1 MDRRR
6 CLRPVGHTR
15 GMDNTGAC
23 PDTFG
28 EDLARVDRETADLL
42 TTVATMTVGD
52 LAEPARCVGWTRAHV
67 IGHLA
72 RNADSLVN
80 LATWAI
86 TGVPTPQYPSAEQRA
101 ADIQRSAAQSLAE
114 LQADLTA
121 SAQRC
126 REALAA
132 LAGELTSPLVT
143 LRSGVLGVR
152 IADPAG
158 QRVGHPPL
166 RPTGQ
171 VEPAGRFPSVAARRP
186 AAFDRLAGPASRC
199 SLHGAARRRGRG
211 IRPARRARVRTT
223 GGHGAGVSGRA
234 GGLAYPGRQ
243 CPCAGRY
250 LAPGTAGL
258 GLIGAPWAGP
268 APHHFEIQRSRT
280 TSRRNPS

>member
-132 LAGELTSPLVT
+132 LAGELTSPKVT
-143 LRSGVLGVR
+143 LRSGVTCSAYELPTRRVNELVIHHFDLRAKWSLRDASPQSLLGVLQHS
-152 IADPAG
+152 IAWLA
-158 QRVGHPPL
+158 QHPDAPSMVL
-166 RPTGQ
+166 RADEGEEYVLHDERATGQ
-171 VEPAGRFPSVAARRP
+171 PVVTV
-186 AAFDRLAGPASRC
+186 
-199 SLHGAARRRGRG
+199 RG
-211 IRPARRARVRTT
+211 
-223 GGHGAGVSGRA
+223 SRA
-234 GGLAYPGRQ
+234 GLVAWLTRGVNAHVR
-243 CPCAGRY
+243 AD
-250 LAPGTAGL
+250 
-258 GLIGAPWAGP
+258 
-268 APHHFEIQRSRT
+268 T
-280 TSRRNPS
+280 TLPELPDWG